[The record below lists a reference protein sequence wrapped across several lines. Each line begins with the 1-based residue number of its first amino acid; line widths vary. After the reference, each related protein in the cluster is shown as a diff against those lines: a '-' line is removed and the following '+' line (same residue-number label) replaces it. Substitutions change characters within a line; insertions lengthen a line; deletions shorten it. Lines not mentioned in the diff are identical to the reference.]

1 MSVPLFKLSVSI
13 SRERLIDSKLVSL
26 EIGVR
31 ASDIVEVHDQEMKGG
46 FAAHYHDYHIW
57 NFPQLHTTLVSKPLA
72 VVAQINDK

>member
-31 ASDIVEVHDQEMKGG
+31 ASDIVEVHDQKMKGG
-46 FAAHYHDYHIW
+46 HYHDYHNW
-57 NFPQLHTTLVSKPLA
+57 NFPQLHTSLVNHWQLSHK
-72 VVAQINDK
+72 

>member
-31 ASDIVEVHDQEMKGG
+31 AFDIVEVHDQEMKGG
-46 FAAHYHDYHIW
+46 L
-57 NFPQLHTTLVSKPLA
+57 P
-72 VVAQINDK
+72 

>member
-1 MSVPLFKLSVSI
+1 MSVPLFNLSVSI

-46 FAAHYHDYHIW
+46 L
-57 NFPQLHTTLVSKPLA
+57 P
-72 VVAQINDK
+72 